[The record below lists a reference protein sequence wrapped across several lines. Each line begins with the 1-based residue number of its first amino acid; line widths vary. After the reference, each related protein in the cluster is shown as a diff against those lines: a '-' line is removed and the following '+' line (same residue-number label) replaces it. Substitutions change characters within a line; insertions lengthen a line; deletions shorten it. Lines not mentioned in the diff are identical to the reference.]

1 MTSKK
6 YVQIASYDERWPA
19 AFQLERDDLATALG
33 PASTAIHHVGSTSV
47 PGLWSKAV
55 IDILVESPDLDLIDA
70 ATPSLQQ
77 RGYEARG
84 EYGVAGRRYF
94 SRPPDHRLKVHVHV
108 FECGNER
115 IARHLRL
122 RDYLRTHP
130 SDASRYGKFKRALA
144 ETHAEDRE
152 AYQAGK
158 ADFIEQL
165 HAKALEWHQTRS

>member
-1 MTSKK
+1 MMSKK
-6 YVQIASYDERWPA
+6 YVQVAAYDEQWPGV
-19 AFQLERDDLATALG
+19 FLMERDDLATALG

-47 PGLWSKAV
+47 PGLWSKPV

-84 EYGVAGRRYF
+84 EYGVSGRRYF
-94 SRPPDHRLKVHVHV
+94 SRPVGPGLKVHVHA

-130 SDASRYGKFKRALA
+130 SDASRYGELKR
-144 ETHAEDRE
+144 
-152 AYQAGK
+152 
-158 ADFIEQL
+158 ADFIDRL
-165 HAKALEWHQTRS
+165 HAKALEWANY